1 MSQNW
6 TQSLNPYVG
15 EVQDILAK
23 STGRPKKVFDGV
35 LTNEMALQREN
46 FKTEAFDFE
55 VGGMV
60 PGLSSLINEKFY
72 DSNSEFLTMMVR
84 EIHLDVEIRFCDVIN
99 YYASFF
105 TFPEEGGSNT
115 VLVYLTNPTGEVF
128 VDNKNGGIDWI
139 HSKTNP
145 CWIMPLVFSHS
156 EFAGLIKATVLDV
169 STTSKLNHPTYTSC
183 MRLKYI
189 ECLVLRQTS
198 GLSVFAIDFMNPL
211 SDELLQAFRGNGGK
225 PINLERWMRTNQK
238 VYQKKT
244 LDGAL
249 PLNELG
255 FLLAALWRCSPGIF
269 FPLNF
274 YSSSGDIVFRKTIA
288 DMQVAAGLL
297 TTWNNGDPTT
307 TLDKNTF
314 NKTYQQ
320 YFPQNYT
327 PMTKDGRYV
336 IITNTIRN
344 WTSTPANGLNILL
357 KLFPFYWIAYNL
369 SDDLTFEIFT
379 NYQPAGLGQAI
390 QTYSSYSVV
399 PVTSQTTV
407 ASSTAGKGLSQFNIV
422 FDTDVHHSPESR
434 VDLTVTGGTNPL
446 IVGGRIIEN
455 NSFDEHSSGT
465 IKQTKGSSQTM
476 LNSIGRI
483 VEPPI
488 DFSSLFG
495 SCNLFIEQC
504 RSLRHNVRNQTIT
517 AAVKFLKKGSLSSFD
532 GFYYK
537 PELVESQNMNVWDEN
552 KRGESIRNLPIHV
565 RILTEKFGTP
575 PPNITNSKLNVCV
588 SFYTYK
594 KK

>member
-72 DSNSEFLTMMVR
+72 DANSEFLTLMVR

-105 TFPEEGGSNT
+105 TFPAEGGSNT
-115 VLVYLTNPTGEVF
+115 VLVYLTNPTGELF
-128 VDNKNGGIDWI
+128 VDNHNGGIDWTQSVI
-139 HSKTNP
+139 NP
-145 CWIMPLVFSHS
+145 CWIMPLIFSHS
-156 EFAGLIKATVLDV
+156 EFAGLIKATILDI
-169 STTSKLNHPTYTSC
+169 SASSKLNHPTYTSC

-211 SDELLQAFRGNGGK
+211 SEELLQAFRDNNGK
-225 PINLERWMRTNQK
+225 PINLETWMKTNQK
-238 VYQKKT
+238 IYQRKT

-274 YSSSGDIVFRKTIA
+274 YSSSGNIVFRKTIA

-320 YFPQNYT
+320 FFPQNYT

-336 IITNTIRN
+336 IIANTIKN

-369 SDDLTFEIFT
+369 SDILTFEIFK

-399 PVTSQTTV
+399 PVTSQTAV
-407 ASSTAGKGLSQFNIV
+407 ASNTTKGGFNEFSIH
-422 FDTDVHHSPESR
+422 FDTNTNHRHET
-434 VDLTVTGGTNPL
+434 VDLDVGGTPNPMRV
-446 IVGGRIIEN
+446 I
-455 NSFDEHSSGT
+455 GT
-465 IKQTKGSSQTM
+465 IDQQPDLEQSHGFITQTKRSQTS
-476 LNSIGRI
+476 LNSIGKI

-537 PELVESQNMNVWDEN
+537 PELVESQNMNIWDEN
-552 KRGESIRNLPIHV
+552 KREESIRNLPIHV

-575 PPNITNSKLNVCV
+575 PPNVTNSKLNVCV